1 MRWLRVAW
9 CVAVLGCVAAVGC
22 AGTTRRGFDQA
33 TVSLRLMNRTSET
46 VCFLFVSPRDQD
58 AWSDDV
64 LGSASIDPGRAQL
77 VRLPPGL
84 WDLRTENCQH
94 EATGVLRGARIT
106 QNTTLMLQ

>member
-1 MRWLRVAW
+1 MWLCRVLW
-9 CVAVLGCVAAVGC
+9 LVLAVGC
-22 AGTTRRGFDQA
+22 ASAPRRGFDQA
-33 TVSLRLMNRTSET
+33 TVSLRLLNRTSET
-46 VCFLFVSPRDQD
+46 VCYLFVSPRDQD

-64 LGSASIDPGRAQL
+64 LGSASIDPGRGQL

>member
-1 MRWLRVAW
+1 MWLRRVLW
-9 CVAVLGCVAAVGC
+9 LVLGLGC
-22 AGTTRRGFDQA
+22 ASATRRGFDQA
-33 TVSLRLMNRTSET
+33 TVSLRLLNRTSET
-46 VCFLFVSPRDQD
+46 VCYLFVSPRDQD

-64 LGSASIDPGRAQL
+64 LGSASIDPGRGQL